1 MPPEGGRG
9 AALTPLGVI
18 WVNAPRRGQRARPS
32 GRPVFF
38 ERPPRKEKGAQ
49 QSKPERARK
58 RSDKTPDYRIFL
70 TSCVVCGRIGTRFR
84 RVEGKGG
91 A

>member
-18 WVNAPRRGQRARPS
+18 WVNVPSGDERAKPS

-58 RSDKTPDYRIFL
+58 RSDRQPDNRDFL
-70 TSCVVCGRIGTRFR
+70 NVCKVCGLSGTRFR
-84 RVEGKGG
+84 RV
-91 A
+91 

>member
-9 AALTPLGVI
+9 AAWTPLGVK
-18 WVNAPRRGQRARPS
+18 WVNVPSGDERAKPS

-49 QSKPERARK
+49 RSSPKGPE
-58 RSDKTPDYRIFL
+58 SEVTDSPTIGIF
-70 TSCVVCGRIGTRFR
+70 
-84 RVEGKGG
+84 
-91 A
+91 

>member
-49 QSKPERARK
+49 RSSPKGPESEVTRR
-58 RSDKTPDYRIFL
+58 PI
-70 TSCVVCGRIGTRFR
+70 IGYF
-84 RVEGKGG
+84 
-91 A
+91 

>member
-1 MPPEGGRG
+1 MPQEGGRG
-9 AALTPLGVI
+9 AALTPLGVK
-18 WVNAPRRGQRARPS
+18 WVNVPSGDERAKPS

-38 ERPPRKEKGAQ
+38 ERPPPQGKGGATIQ
-49 QSKPERARK
+49 PERARK
-58 RSDKTPDYRIFL
+58 RSDKTPDYRRFL